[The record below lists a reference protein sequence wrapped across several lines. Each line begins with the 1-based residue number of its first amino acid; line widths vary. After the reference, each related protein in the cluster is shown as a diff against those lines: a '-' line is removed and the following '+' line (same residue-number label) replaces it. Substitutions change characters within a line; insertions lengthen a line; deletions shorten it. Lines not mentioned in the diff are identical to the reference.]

1 MPPTGALVA
10 PELDGDTDDEA
21 TAALLASL
29 ALPLVRRRAPR
40 AWRQACNRWTGRRY
54 ASRGRTRLDRQMY
67 KLEGRWVQ
75 TNAYDVHGL

>member
-10 PELDGDTDDEA
+10 PELDGDMDDEA

-40 AWRQACNRWTGRRY
+40 AWRRACNRWAGRPLRFLW
-54 ASRGRTRLDRQMY
+54 AHPARPADVQARGQAGTD
-67 KLEGRWVQ
+67 ECV
-75 TNAYDVHGL
+75 